1 MATGYYPNTC
11 AGVVPPHTCDP
22 CLPREFGRI
31 RAVAFIK
38 SDYTFLNPESQL
50 EWETAIQ
57 NRDAILIPEVHGQ
70 FPEPSEQMGTGYG
83 DTVETLL
90 GYEFTLTYYD
100 RNYASNCDFYNALQ
114 GQQSYRLM
122 YKSESLGHLTSATVT
137 VIPKAPIEDDLNAE
151 VVWMVQVKW
160 KDNSHAC
167 PFAFPAGVLKCYE
180 LGEL

>member
-11 AGVVPPHTCDP
+11 DTVVPPHTCDP
-22 CLPREFGRI
+22 CLPREFGRV

-38 SDYTFLNPESQL
+38 SEYTFVDPTDQA
-50 EWETAIQ
+50 EWESAVQ
-57 NRDAILIPEVHGQ
+57 NGDVILIPEVHGQ

-114 GQQSYRLM
+114 EQQSYRLM
-122 YKSESLGHLTSATVT
+122 YKSETLGHLTSATVT

-160 KDNSHAC
+160 KDSSHAC
-167 PFAFPAGVLKCYE
+167 PFVFPAALLKCYE
-180 LGEL
+180 LGE